1 MTSAQGGDNQ
11 SARLSAVMFDVAR
24 HPYRILWIGFAFALG
39 AMLCNAVFFLSPP
52 GQRFIPWLS
61 LLLAVAALV
70 FLASGLRAVLRQAP
84 TLRGKILSSILTL
97 AALLLVG
104 VTIFAFVTARALP
117 SAAGTPKI
125 GDKAPDFA
133 LADTSGRPISLD
145 QLFAPPAANPQSAP
159 PKAVLLIFYRGY
171 W

>member
-1 MTSAQGGDNQ
+1 
-11 SARLSAVMFDVAR
+11 MFDVER
-24 HPYRILWIGFAFALG
+24 HPYRILWIGFALALG

-70 FLASGLRAVLRQAP
+70 FLASGLRAVFRQAQA
-84 TLRGKILSSILTL
+84 LRGKILSSILSLVTF
-97 AALLLVG
+97 LLVG
-104 VTIFAFVTARALP
+104 VTIFSFVTARALP

-125 GDKAPDFA
+125 GDKAPDFT
-133 LADTSGRPISLD
+133 LADTSGHPISLD
-145 QLFAPPAANPQSAP
+145 HLFAPPASDPQSAP
-159 PKAVLLIFYRGY
+159 PKAVLLVFYRGY